1 MVRKWI
7 GHSFTPMRATASLL
21 LFLAL
26 MFAHPVVAQTQTP
39 PPFPG
44 WANKMNAPSGL
55 APASDKDLLGQW
67 EGFVSEGDGTNP
79 KQRMANIT
87 LTITDGHVNS
97 TGAGTIG
104 EGTYRITGSADH
116 LHHIDSVGA
125 GGQYAGKRYEGI
137 FTIDGNTLKWCAGD
151 PGRGRPTM
159 LRTNPMAGY
168 FLMVLTRKQ

>member
-1 MVRKWI
+1 
-7 GHSFTPMRATASLL
+7 MRTFPSLPLCAALL
-21 LFLAL
+21 L
-26 MFAHPVVAQTQTP
+26 AHSAIAQTQTP

-44 WANKMNAPSGL
+44 WANKMATPPGS

-97 TGAGTIG
+97 TGSGTIG
-104 EGTYRITGSADH
+104 QGTYRITGSAGRV
-116 LHHIDSVGA
+116 HHIDAVGTA
-125 GGQYAGKRYEGI
+125 GQYAGKRYEGI
-137 FTIDGNTLKWCAGD
+137 FTLEGNTLKWCAGD

-159 LRTNPMAGY
+159 LRTNPGAGF